1 MKRLRILNFI
11 MKRTHMYPII
21 MSFLGFI
28 FVDAFVILMAE
39 PGITSYG
46 DALWYCYVVMAT
58 VGFGDLVAVTFIGR
72 IASVLITI
80 YALFVFAM
88 ATGVVVNFHAQL
100 IEAKQKETLA
110 AFVDKMQHL
119 PELSKKELTQ
129 ISENVKKV
137 LDNDGI

>member
-1 MKRLRILNFI
+1 MRRLRILNAI

-21 MSFLGFI
+21 MSFLVFVFI
-28 FVDAFVILMAE
+28 DAFIILMAE
-39 PGITSYG
+39 PGIASYG

-58 VGFGDLVAVTFIGR
+58 VGFGDLVAVTFVGR

-100 IEAKQKETLA
+100 IEIQQKNTLA
-110 AFVDKMQHL
+110 AFADRMQHL
-119 PELSKKELTQ
+119 PELSKEELAQ

-137 LDNDGI
+137 LDKE

>member
-1 MKRLRILNFI
+1 MKRLRILNLI

-21 MSFLGFI
+21 VSFLGFI
-28 FVDAFVILMAE
+28 FIDAFVILMAE

-58 VGFGDLVAVTFIGR
+58 VGFGDLVAVTFVGR

-100 IEAKQKETLA
+100 IEVQQKNTLA
-110 AFVDKMQHL
+110 AFVDKIQHL
-119 PELSKKELTQ
+119 PELSKEELAQ
-129 ISENVKKV
+129 ISKNAKKIM
-137 LDNDGI
+137 DSNK

>member
-21 MSFLGFI
+21 VSFLVFI
-28 FVDAFVILMAE
+28 CIDAFVILMAE

-58 VGFGDLVAVTFIGR
+58 VGFGDIVAVTFIGR
-72 IASVLITI
+72 VASVLITI

-100 IEAKQKETLA
+100 IDLQQKNTLA
-110 AFVDKMQHL
+110 AFAEKMQHL
-119 PELSKKELTQ
+119 PELSKEELTQ
-129 ISENVKKV
+129 ISENVKKF
-137 LDNDGI
+137 LNNGGI

>member
-1 MKRLRILNFI
+1 MRKLRILNFI

-21 MSFLGFI
+21 MSFLVFI
-28 FVDAFVILMAE
+28 FIDAFVILMAE

-58 VGFGDLVAVTFIGR
+58 VGFGDIVAVTFIGR
-72 IASVLITI
+72 VASVLITI

-100 IEAKQKETLA
+100 IEIQQKDTIA
-110 AFVDKMQHL
+110 AFADKMQHL
-119 PELSKKELTQ
+119 PDMSKEELVQ
-129 ISENVKKV
+129 ISENVKRF
-137 LDNDGI
+137 LNNN

>member
-21 MSFLGFI
+21 MSFLMFI
-28 FVDAFVILMAE
+28 FVDALVILLAE

-58 VGFGDLVAVTFIGR
+58 IGFGDIIAVTFVGR

-88 ATGVVVNFHAQL
+88 ATGVVVNFHSQL
-100 IEAKQKETLA
+100 IEVQQKNTIA
-110 AFVDKMQHL
+110 AFADKMQHL
-119 PELSKKELTQ
+119 PEMSKEELAQ
-129 ISENVKKV
+129 ISENAKHF
-137 LDNDGI
+137 LDKD

>member
-11 MKRTHMYPII
+11 MKRTRMYPII
-21 MSFLGFI
+21 MSFLVFI
-28 FVDAFVILMAE
+28 CIDAFVILMAE

-58 VGFGDLVAVTFIGR
+58 VGFGDIVAVTFIGR
-72 IASVLITI
+72 VASVLITI

-100 IEAKQKETLA
+100 IELQQKNTLA
-110 AFVDKMQHL
+110 AFAEKMQHL
-119 PELSKKELTQ
+119 PELSKEELIQ

>member
-21 MSFLGFI
+21 VSFLVFI
-28 FVDAFVILMAE
+28 CIDAFVILMAE

-58 VGFGDLVAVTFIGR
+58 VGFGDIVAVTFIGR
-72 IASVLITI
+72 VASVLITI

-100 IEAKQKETLA
+100 IDLQQKNTLA
-110 AFVDKMQHL
+110 AFAEKMQHL
-119 PELSKKELTQ
+119 PELSKEELTQ
-129 ISENVKKV
+129 ISENVKKF
-137 LDNDGI
+137 LDNGGI

>member
-1 MKRLRILNFI
+1 MRRLRILNFI

-21 MSFLGFI
+21 MSFLVFTFI
-28 FVDAFVILMAE
+28 DAFVILVAE
-39 PGITSYG
+39 PGINSYT

-58 VGFGDLVAVTFIGR
+58 VGFGDIVAVTFVGR
-72 IASVLITI
+72 VASVLITI

-100 IEAKQKETLA
+100 IEIQQKDTIA

-119 PELSKKELTQ
+119 PEMSEEELTV
-129 ISENVKKV
+129 ISKNVKRF
-137 LDNDGI
+137 LDKK

>member
-1 MKRLRILNFI
+1 MKRLKILNFI

-21 MSFLGFI
+21 ISYL
-28 FVDAFVILMAE
+28 AFVFLDALLILLVE

-58 VGFGDLVAVTFIGR
+58 VGFGDIVAVTFVGR

-88 ATGVVVNFHAQL
+88 ATGVVVNFHSQL
-100 IEAKQKETLA
+100 IEIQQKNTLA
-110 AFVDKMQHL
+110 AVANKLDLL
-119 PELSKKELTQ
+119 PEMSKEELQ
-129 ISENVKKV
+129 DVADKVKQV
-137 LDNDGI
+137 LNHS